1 KLGPNRTLAQYKE
14 PLVTWQE
21 DPEGARTCG
30 RFHAQ
35 VVSRVNLQKVLDR
48 EVSRDGD
55 AGYCLAKRVRHQVY
69 YGASAD
75 LLCKSV
81 GNQCT
86 AGACMRAAAQV
97 YAGDGTDGVP
107 AETVRAMC
115 KS

>member
-1 KLGPNRTLAQYKE
+1 
-14 PLVTWQE
+14 
-21 DPEGARTCG
+21 
-30 RFHAQ
+30 FHAQ

-55 AGYCLAKRVRHQVY
+55 AGFSLAKRVRHQVY

-75 LLCKSV
+75 LLCKGV

-97 YAGDGTDGVP
+97 YAGDRTDGVP